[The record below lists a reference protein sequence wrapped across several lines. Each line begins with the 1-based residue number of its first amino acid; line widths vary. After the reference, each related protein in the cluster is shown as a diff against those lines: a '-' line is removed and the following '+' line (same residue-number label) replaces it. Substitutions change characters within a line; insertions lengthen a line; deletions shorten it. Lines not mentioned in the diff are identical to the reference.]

1 MDTAKLRK
9 QAQEQAKN
17 FLENESEYRMGYIE
31 AELPHP
37 LTRKLSQT
45 YAESTEKGVAMLLS
59 VDAEMAGRAKELL
72 LSDGYTQFADAVRNT
87 LKNGGRVIW
96 SGCGSSGRLCMR
108 LENSWRHAMDKLALL
123 HPEKAGYFEE
133 MKGRVGSIMT
143 GGDYAIIRAVE
154 CFEDSTNLGYKQAEG
169 WQLTEKDLL
178 VGVTATGETTSILGS
193 AQGALDAGA
202 KVYMLICSNPVP
214 LIQNMERV
222 RKVYTNPNCSYLFL
236 PCGPMALTG
245 STRMQSSSFEQLA
258 GAIALEDAI
267 YDLMKAYGYAA
278 APTDHAWHGKAY
290 ADLIDQLSSKKSVS
304 AIADMTR
311 LEESVYRAGSV
322 LTMYAEE
329 YMLDVMTDTTE
340 RPPTFMTPPFTSLDM
355 LDQPMSWAFVK
366 NPSCETRD
374 AWQRCFARPLRCID
388 WDGDQYRALGLSQM
402 QIDRIPRIDDQ
413 ALVRFCIGCEPL
425 PERENK
431 PGSLAMWVGKDAAPE
446 SFHTHAA
453 RYGQKTEYTLDN
465 AGLNIPETWMDI
477 YEHLGMKIYLNTLST
492 GVMASMGR
500 IDGNWMT
507 CLAMSNK
514 KLIDRSARIVADVC
528 SIPYEQALEECFYS
542 SALIEAQN
550 GQTPLSPA
558 QEAIRR
564 LS

>member
-1 MDTAKLRK
+1 MDTVALRK
-9 QAQEQAKN
+9 LAQERAKN
-17 FLENESEYRMGYIE
+17 FLENEGEYRMGYIE
-31 AELPHP
+31 AEQPHP

-59 VDAEMAGRAKELL
+59 VDEEMAKRAQELL
-72 LSDGYTQFADAVRNT
+72 LSDGYILFADAVRNT

-108 LENSWRHAMDKLALL
+108 LENSWRNAMDKLAQM
-123 HPEKAGYFEE
+123 HPEKAADFEAL
-133 MKGRVGSIMT
+133 KGRVGSIMT

-169 WQLTEKDLL
+169 WKLTEKDLL
-178 VGVTATGETTSILGS
+178 VGVTATAETTSILGS
-193 AQGALDAGA
+193 AQCALDVGA
-202 KVYMLICSNPVP
+202 KVYMLICSKPGP
-214 LIQNMERV
+214 MLERMERV
-222 RKVYTNPNCSYLFL
+222 RKIYTHPNCSYLFL

-245 STRMQSSSFEQLA
+245 STRMQSSSFEQLT
-258 GAIALEDAI
+258 GAIALEDAV
-267 YDLMKAYGYAA
+267 YDLLTAFGYTA
-278 APTDHAWHGKAY
+278 APTDHAWHGNAY
-290 ADLIDQLSSKKSVS
+290 LNLIAQLASEKSVA

-355 LDQPMSWAFVK
+355 ADQPMSWAFVK
-366 NPSCETRD
+366 NPACETRE

-388 WDGDQYRALGLSQM
+388 WNGDQYRALGLNQM

-431 PGSLAMWVGKDAAPE
+431 PGSLAMWVGKSAAPAA
-446 SFHTHAA
+446 FHTHAA
-453 RYGQKTEYTLDN
+453 RYAQKTEYTLDH

-528 SIPYEQALEECFYS
+528 AIPYEQAMEECFYS
-542 SALIEAQN
+542 SLVIEAQN